1 MKKVG
6 NLFFLA
12 EQQLIKEKKDYSLS
26 DIIEYAV
33 LMRKWISHNPKKM
46 NELMNLTRK
55 EIRKRYYLRTKK

>member
-6 NLFFLA
+6 NLFELA
-12 EQQLIKEKKDYSLS
+12 ETYLIKEKKDYTPS
-26 DIIEYAV
+26 DVIDYAI
-33 LMRKWISHNPKKM
+33 LIRKWISHNPKKV